1 MKISNEEFEEL
12 KRNLPEVKDYNF
24 SILDLDCNVDE
35 IIDFIW
41 KNPEFQNPKSSVYY
55 FFKNLLILKYAALYK
70 VYDEVESIFDI
81 KINFPFISLG
91 NINSRHFFGIDELL
105 IYKFYKNN
113 VDRYKKVCDIG
124 TNVGLHS
131 KILCELNYSV
141 DSYEPDIV
149 HSKIAKNYL
158 DGYSNNNFHQ
168 KAVSSYEGKA
178 QFTKIINNSTGS
190 YINDKKESYGPTEV
204 YEVEV
209 VNAEKLAGK
218 FDLFKLDVEGSEV
231 DILKSFQK
239 EDFDTSDFIAE
250 ISTEPTRE
258 EFWNLFSS
266 LKIPVYAQKISW
278 GKVESIE
285 DLPTSHRE
293 GSIFISKN
301 NTWY

>member
-1 MKISNEEFEEL
+1 MKITNKEFEEL
-12 KRNLPEVKDYNF
+12 KTSLPEVKDHDF
-24 SILDLDCNVDE
+24 SISDLDCNVDE
-35 IIDFIW
+35 IINFIW
-41 KNPEFQNPKSSVYY
+41 KNPEFQNPKSSVYL
-55 FFKNLLILKYAALYK
+55 FFKDLLIMKYAAIYK
-70 VYDEVESIFDI
+70 VNNEVDSIFDI

-105 IYKFYKNN
+105 IYKFYQNN
-113 VDRYKKVCDIG
+113 VDRYKKICDIG
-124 TNVGLHS
+124 TNIGLHS

-149 HSKIAKNYL
+149 HSKIAQNYL
-158 DGYSNNNFHQ
+158 EGCSNNTFHQ
-168 KAVSSYEGKA
+168 KAVSSYDGNA
-178 QFTKIINNSTGS
+178 QFTKIINNTTGS

-209 VNAEKLAGK
+209 VNASKLAGK

-239 EDFDTSDFIAE
+239 EDFDTSDIIAE
-250 ISTEPTRE
+250 ISTEPTRQ

-278 GKVESIE
+278 EKVESIE

-301 NTWY
+301 NTWC